1 MHTHRRERVLSPEY
15 SWNTGARECA
25 CRSSTRVERRSTAS
39 TCCTGPRGDEV
50 RLFQLEQ
57 GFVWI
62 DPRDGS
68 RTDIPA
74 HDLSR
79 PASDPHNSTD
89 LASVPPFLWGLVA
102 SYGHQTLP
110 AILHDALSDRADEAP
125 PARQLAVRRAADGAF
140 RIALR
145 EAGVTTLRSTTMW
158 AVVSMQRYLR
168 FRPTLGGSPRRPG
181 RARGARRRRRG
192 RPGGPRPSLVAA
204 RSRLAPAVLALG
216 WGRDAPVVI
225 AGSYLGA
232 LYSPLIVSA
241 ALSSAVEY
249 VIAATVY
256 LLGARSGPA
265 PRPGPTV
272 RSPDLPP
279 GGQSSL

>member
-1 MHTHRRERVLSPEY
+1 MPFIDSSGAPLSGVHLLY
-15 SWNTGARECA
+15 R
-25 CRSSTRVERRSTAS
+25 
-39 TCCTGPRGDEV
+39 PRGAEV

-57 GFVWI
+57 GFAWI

-125 PARQLAVRRAADGAF
+125 ADQQLAVRRAADDAF
-140 RIALR
+140 RAALR
-145 EAGVTTLRSTTMW
+145 EGGVAPVRSTAMW
-158 AVVSMQRYLR
+158 TVVSIQRYVR
-168 FRPTLGGSPRRPG
+168 FRPALG
-181 RARGARRRRRG
+181 AL
-192 RPGGPRPSLVAA
+192 LVAEVVLGA
-204 RSRLAPAVLALG
+204 FAVIAAVVLTLLGHPWLLLIGLAPALLG
-216 WGRDAPVVI
+216 LLWGRTAAVPI

-232 LYSPLIVSA
+232 LYSPLIIAAGLASA
-241 ALSSAVEY
+241 IEY
-249 VIAATVY
+249 VIDLIAF
-256 LLGARSGPA
+256 LLGGARGPA
-265 PRPGPTV
+265 PRPGPTL
-272 RSPDLPP
+272 RKD
-279 GGQSSL
+279 